1 MAPASE
7 PPANADGIDDRE
19 FDWADNADAIVLPEQ
34 SATAIY
40 FNDDGGLVIRQQR
53 WPDDDSYIVITKP
66 NISEF
71 LDKLTDVCGI
81 PSFP

>member
-1 MAPASE
+1 LAPTSE
-7 PPANADGIDDRE
+7 PPSKQDGIDDRE

-34 SATAIY
+34 SSTAIY
-40 FNDDGGLVIRQQR
+40 FNNAGGLVIRQQR
-53 WPDDDSYIVITKP
+53 WPDDDSYIVISKT

-71 LDKLTDVCGI
+71 LDKLTDICGI